1 MKVGHPAIMIGEHLQ
16 TKSKAKNCP
25 ILTAKCAGRMGRRC
39 LLQLL
44 EAGAVGDIFEEA
56 GESGLAFFSE

>member
-1 MKVGHPAIMIGEHLQ
+1 MIEEHSSNQQQGQDQL
-16 TKSKAKNCP
+16 P
-25 ILTAKCAGRMGRRC
+25 ILAAETRLGWGSC